1 MNHKNHPYGSGKISS
16 LKKKKRSIK
25 MDKNLLNNFPKNKYF
40 KTFILSQYMF
50 IKQKN
55 IIEALEYFQD
65 ESKFKEWFDILIKY
79 ISGEDVEFKN
89 DFESIEE
96 FTTPSNNKFK
106 TSYLNQMISA
116 IKNTSQEG
124 V

>member
-1 MNHKNHPYGSGKISS
+1 
-16 LKKKKRSIK
+16 